1 VSVKEFTMVLRDL
14 GGIFVGL
21 GLTVQQVLTV
31 KPGDLNE
38 MVLLI
43 LALIAGVPGTAQ
55 IVSLIRG
62 GSPTDT
68 LSSVPQPL
76 ASQPDSPRSSQSV

>member
-1 VSVKEFTMVLRDL
+1 MVFRDTA
-14 GGIFVGL
+14 GIFVGL
-21 GLTVQQVLTV
+21 GLIIQQVLTV
-31 KPGDLNE
+31 KPGELNE
-38 MVLLI
+38 GVLLI

-68 LSSVPQPL
+68 SSSGSQPL
-76 ASQPDSPRSSQSV
+76 PSQPDSPPSSQRA